1 MQEVLYH
8 GQRKGTGQW
17 PGKLVMVKAWNL
29 VMLLDL
35 QMILELYLAPGKR
48 IE

>member
-1 MQEVLYH
+1 MDREK
-8 GQRKGTGQW
+8 GQGNGKE
-17 PGKLVMVKAWNL
+17 KLVMDKAWNL